1 MHKRLWVI
9 LGIIVSAVVLSVVLG
24 VMFSIGGVDVNTTN
38 DITVDDGVKSEI
50 IALSG
55 IKKGK
60 NIFSID
66 EAIAMENIEINRPEL
81 KVISIER
88 KFPNKVVVYVTRRTG
103 VFSLALDD
111 GRFAVLDREL
121 KVISIDGQAD
131 KSLTKLSGVPSDSVS
146 LGQALDFKY
155 KILLNLIKGAE
166 SCSFINER
174 FSTFFVSM
182 NVQDDVIDL
191 KTNTG
196 VVMRIP
202 VSSNIS
208 ESVVG
213 CYSYYLDKTSV
224 KGKSS
229 GVICLSNI
237 GWKWEDVE

>member
-66 EAIAMENIEINRPEL
+66 EAIAIENIEINRPEL

-121 KVISIDGQAD
+121 
-131 KSLTKLSGVPSDSVS
+131 
-146 LGQALDFKY
+146 
-155 KILLNLIKGAE
+155 
-166 SCSFINER
+166 
-174 FSTFFVSM
+174 
-182 NVQDDVIDL
+182 
-191 KTNTG
+191 
-196 VVMRIP
+196 
-202 VSSNIS
+202 
-208 ESVVG
+208 
-213 CYSYYLDKTSV
+213 
-224 KGKSS
+224 
-229 GVICLSNI
+229 
-237 GWKWEDVE
+237 